1 VDHASRT
8 VAFASE
14 LTEIIERTNVQH
26 EAELAIRA
34 GIDSGAVSSGLIG
47 QRSRV
52 YDLWG
57 EAVDLAHRVHAATN
71 GPGVFVSSRVHDAL
85 DGIYGFTAAGVV
97 PGGSGSETIWSLQT
111 SARRLS

>member
-1 VDHASRT
+1 M
-8 VAFASE
+8 AFASE

-26 EAELAIRA
+26 DAQLAIRA

-47 QRSRV
+47 QRSKV

-57 EAVDLAHRVHAATN
+57 EAVDLAHRVQAATN

-85 DGIYGFTAAGVV
+85 DGIYAFTAAGTV
-97 PGGSGSETIWSLQT
+97 PGERGSETIWSLELT
-111 SARRLS
+111 ARRLS